1 MNQNDLFRL
10 GRDYRSLVDIL
21 TTEIVFFGS
30 PNKPDE
36 LKQQHLA
43 SQNLSETVSRFMANT
58 EQFPDVGAV
67 QEAKGWVQARY
78 AEYETVVAPYVLKP
92 G

>member
-1 MNQNDLFRL
+1 MSQNDLFRL
-10 GRDYRSLVDIL
+10 GRDYHSLVDIL

-43 SQNLSETVSRFMANT
+43 SRNLAETVSRFMANT
-58 EQFPDVGAV
+58 EYFPDVEAV
-67 QEAKGWVQARY
+67 QEAKRWVQARY
-78 AEYETVVAPYVLKP
+78 AEYETVVAPYVSKP